1 MRTRILKYT
10 AILFVVVWLSSCDD
24 YLDKLPEG
32 DMTVEEVFENYT
44 TAKRWLANT
53 YMHLPAELNYMCNL
67 NDTWARNPFTAGCDE
82 MEIAYGGAAS
92 HYLNNGS
99 LNSSNSKTISPV
111 WHECFMGIR
120 KANIF
125 LENIDNTPLPEEANA
140 VEFTDAIRNQWK
152 GEAYLLRAFAYYQL
166 VRTYGPVPITDHVL
180 PTSGDYTTIK
190 RNTLEEC
197 IQFIVD
203 DCDRAISLLPVRF
216 TGENVGR
223 ASGGAAMALKS
234 RILLYAASP
243 IYNGHDYFKNFT
255 DDDGNHLFPISYDA
269 TKWSKAAAAALEC
282 ITALEGAGHKLYTS
296 KLPDYVRNYRG
307 ILQEL
312 YNDEWI
318 LWRNVEWY
326 NHLDNC
332 GTILSLKGFSILN
345 PTQEMVDAYHMA
357 NGTAPITGYASNGV
371 APIINPASGY
381 EETGYTTAEG
391 DNGWSRAGIRKMYAN
406 REPRFYASINFAG
419 QRWLNTT
426 CDFWYTGKD
435 GRRGAG
441 SDYCKTGYL
450 IAKVINPEANPSTGA
465 GYSRKA
471 WLYLRL
477 AEIYLNYAEAINE
490 AEGPAKAYQYVNKVR
505 TRAGI
510 PDLEPGLNK
519 DQMREA
525 IHRER
530 RVELAFEGQRYWDV
544 RRWGTAEITE
554 NRPIHC
560 MNIMAGTHLQ
570 DDAFYERVKCE
581 DRVFDKKKHYWFPI
595 PQSEIDITRR
605 SLVQNPGWTE
615 DE

>member
-1 MRTRILKYT
+1 MRSTILKY
-10 AILFVVVWLSSCDD
+10 AGILFVAVWLLSCGD

-53 YMHLPAELNYMCNL
+53 YMHLPAELNYMCGL
-67 NDTWARNPFTAGCDE
+67 SDTWARNPFTAGCDE

-99 LNSSNSKTISPV
+99 MNSSNSKSICPV

-125 LENIDNTPLPEEANA
+125 LENIDATPLPDEVDALQ
-140 VEFTDAIRNQWK
+140 FTEAIRNQWK
-152 GEAYLLRAFAYYQL
+152 GEAYFLRAFAYYQL

-203 DCDRAISLLPVRF
+203 DCDRAIAFLPVRF
-216 TGENVGR
+216 TGENIGR
-223 ASGGAAMALKS
+223 CSGGAAMALKS
-234 RILLYAASP
+234 RTLLYAASS
-243 IYNGHDYFKNFT
+243 IYNGHAHFRNYVDNEGT
-255 DDDGNHLFPISYDA
+255 HLFPTSTDA
-269 TKWSKAAAAALEC
+269 TKWSIAATAALDC
-282 ITALEGAGHKLYTS
+282 ITALENAGHTLYKA
-296 KLPDYVRNYRG
+296 KLPDYVNNYRG
-307 ILQEL
+307 IHQEL

-318 LWRNVEWY
+318 FWRNVEWY

-345 PTQEMVDAYHMA
+345 PTQEMVDAYQMA
-357 NGTAPITGYASNGV
+357 NGLAPITGYKNDGLT
-371 APIINPASGY
+371 PIINSASGY
-381 EETGYTTAEG
+381 EEEGYTSAVG
-391 DNGWSRAGIRKMYAN
+391 SDGWCPAGVRKMYAN
-406 REPRFYASINFAG
+406 REPRFYASINFTG
-419 QRWLNTT
+419 QKWLGTT

-450 IAKVINPEANPSTGA
+450 IAKIINPNANPSTGA
-465 GYSRKA
+465 GYTRKA
-471 WLYLRL
+471 WLYMRL

-490 AEGPAKAYQYVNKVR
+490 AEGPAKAYLYVNKIR
-505 TRAGI
+505 SRAGI
-510 PDLEPGLNK
+510 PDLPAGLDK

-525 IHRER
+525 IYRER
-530 RVELAFEGQRYWDV
+530 RIELAFEGQRYWDV
-544 RRWGTAEITE
+544 RRWGTAENTE
-554 NRPIHC
+554 NVPIHC
-560 MNIMAGTHLQ
+560 MNIMAGTSLQ
-570 DDAFYERVKCE
+570 DNAFYERVKCE
-581 DRVFDKKKHYWFPI
+581 DRVFETKHYWFPI
-595 PQSEIDITRR
+595 PQSEIDITQR
-605 SLVQNPGWTE
+605 SLVQGPGWTE